1 MKHRRLVS
9 LPYVLGV
16 VLGLLCWSVPA
27 LPQDD
32 PNGGGEPVDPPVHLF
47 GMGELSPPEGAAN
60 QDASGFVFL
69 KQRGD
74 RMAVHIHVRGLTP
87 GATYDVRAASGE
99 TNESIGSI
107 TTHPG
112 TPPPP
117 RCFKA
122 RLAVPAPPEG
132 EEGGDGGG
140 GWFRPRG
147 ETSSEPRGYGLFF
160 LNSERTQLQY
170 WIAVRGLGGEVASAT
185 LVLGAASIPL
195 DVEDLK
201 GMIDVTEEQVAAL
214 SAEEGVVT
222 VVGSGETPVTIS
234 GAVEI
239 CFEELRERIAARRA
253 GRGALRI
260 DTSRGDTL
268 PLGADSITDLVGV
281 TFSVVDGESTVVLAG
296 SVAEVN
302 EPWHRPDSHDGDP
315 AAPGGG
321 VGGGLA
327 EEPSDSYFQVAEIHD
342 ASFVRGDANDDEAVN
357 LSDAVFI
364 LGHLFQETTAPYCT
378 DAADV
383 NDSGVVDISD
393 PILILNVLYQGTG
406 SIRNPFPESGFDS
419 TPDELFCQ
427 PSSS

>member
-1 MKHRRLVS
+1 MKQRWITPLSSAVA
-9 LPYVLGV
+9 
-16 VLGLLCWSVPA
+16 LGLLLWSMPA
-27 LPQDD
+27 FPHDD
-32 PNGGGEPVDPPVHLF
+32 PNEGGGEPVDPPVHLF
-47 GMGELSPPEGAAN
+47 GAGELSPPEGAEN
-60 QDASGFVFL
+60 QDASGTVFI

-87 GATYDVRAASGE
+87 GATYDVRATSGE
-99 TNESIGSI
+99 TSESIGSI

-122 RLAVPAPPEG
+122 TLAVPPPPPEEG

-140 GWFRPRG
+140 GWFRHRG
-147 ETSSEPRGYGLFF
+147 DGTSGPVGHALLY
-160 LNSERTQLQY
+160 LNSERTQLHY
-170 WIAVRGLGGEVASAT
+170 WIGVRGLGDVASAT
-185 LVLGAASIPL
+185 LVLGEASIPL

-201 GMIDVTEEQVAAL
+201 GMVDVTEEQVAAL
-214 SAEEGVVT
+214 SAEEGVLT
-222 VVGSGETPVTIS
+222 VVGDGETPVTIT

-239 CFEELRERIAARRA
+239 CFEELRERVAAWRA

-268 PLGADSITDLVGV
+268 PLGADDITDLVGV
-281 TFSVVDGESTVVLAG
+281 TFSVVEGESTVVLAG

-302 EPWHRPDSHDGDP
+302 EPWHRSRSGGDG
-315 AAPGGG
+315 G
-321 VGGGLA
+321 GGGLA
-327 EEPSDSYFQVAEIHD
+327 EEPADTYFEVAEVHD
-342 ASFVRGDANDDEAVN
+342 ASFVRGDANDDELVN

-364 LGHLFQETTAPYCT
+364 LGHLFQETAAPYCT
-378 DAADV
+378 DAADA

-393 PILILNVLYQGTG
+393 PILILNALYQGTG
-406 SIRNPFPESGFDS
+406 SIRPPFPESGFDA

-427 PSSS
+427 PSSG